1 MRGKAFH
8 FGPFAVA
15 VGITLARAGKRACPR
30 RTRSSGR
37 DHPRACGE
45 KSSTCPAQMSVRGSS
60 PRMRGKGLADQPA
73 VGDRGIT
80 PARAGK
86 RFVMPSVSV
95 CSRDHPRACGE
106 NTDLKADAGANQRS
120 PPRMRGKV
128 LAAGEQ
134 RAHGGITPARA
145 GKSYQDYNQW
155 AGCRD
160 HPRACGEKL

>member
-106 NTDLKADAGANQRS
+106 NGVGKFFGGLLGGS
-120 PPRMRGKV
+120 PPRVRGKYRP
-128 LAAGEQ
+128 ES
-134 RAHGGITPARA
+134 RCRREPGITPAHA
-145 GKSYQDYNQW
+145 GKSSC
-155 AGCRD
+155 CR
-160 HPRACGEKL
+160 